1 MTRRA
6 TAIAV
11 VVLVACGCG
20 HTRVPEAGPPSLDEQ
35 IAAVRA
41 GRATSITLGEP
52 VEPGVAWAKLG
63 GLTGLRELVV
73 ERGRAD
79 DAAAA
84 IVATIPDL
92 ERLVLRESPVGDEGL
107 ARLAT
112 LPRLRDLNLPRSAAT
127 ARGVELLAAGPAGQ
141 SLRMLRLGGADL
153 AGADVARAVARLV
166 GLRSLH
172 LIDVPIGD
180 EGLGA
185 LAEMPGLWN
194 LYLDGAGVS
203 EGAWGGYFERRP
215 DVHVHVDQ
223 VHHDRDPRPAH

>member
-1 MTRRA
+1 MKRA
-6 TAIAV
+6 HAILLSA
-11 VVLVACGCG
+11 LLACGCG
-20 HTRVPEAGPPSLDEQ
+20 RAPVPEPPAPSLDEQ
-35 IAAVRA
+35 IAAVRT
-41 GRATSITLGEP
+41 GRAASITLRAP
-52 VEPGVAWAKLG
+52 VESPAAWARLG
-63 GLTGLRELVV
+63 GLPGLRELVV

-84 IVATIPDL
+84 ILATIPDL
-92 ERLVLRESPVGDEGL
+92 ERVVLRESPVGDEGL

-112 LPRLRDLNLPRSAAT
+112 LPRLCDLNLPRSAAT
-127 ARGVELLAAGPAGQ
+127 ARGVELLAAGPAGK

>member
-1 MTRRA
+1 MP
-6 TAIAV
+6 
-11 VVLVACGCG
+11 VVLLAMCATGCG
-20 HTRVPEAGPPSLDEQ
+20 SARLPEPAVPSLDGQ

-41 GRATSITLGEP
+41 GRATTITLRAP
-52 VEPGVAWAKLG
+52 VESPAAWARLG
-63 GLTGLRELVV
+63 GLPGLRELVV

-84 IVATIPDL
+84 ILATLPDL

-107 ARLAT
+107 ARLAA
-112 LPRLRDLNLPRSAAT
+112 LPRLRDLNLPQSAAT

-180 EGLGA
+180 EGLA
-185 LAEMPGLWN
+185 SLAEMPGLWS

-203 EGAWGGYFERRP
+203 EGAWGRYFERRP

-223 VHHDRDPRPAH
+223 VHHDRDPRSPH